1 MPTTKEEEEDE
12 QLQIALLASAS
23 IGNRAPSPPPQPTIA
38 HYHPQTQPPPP
49 PPTTTTT
56 MITRAVNY
64 HFFGGNVPFLHPYYV
79 DPQVQY
85 PAQRHWFQESAVP
98 SNASFYDTQ
107 TGFYPANMTAES
119 SISKQHSSSTVTL
132 NQAIG
137 YNSIDKVDGEENITV
152 TEDKGITG
160 DGANVLLQ
168 FSSFIGNHDLSNA

>member
-1 MPTTKEEEEDE
+1 MPTTKEAEDE
-12 QLQIALLASAS
+12 QLQIALLASAN
-23 IGNRAPSPPPQPTIA
+23 IGNRAPSPPTQPTIA

-49 PPTTTTT
+49 PPLPPT
-56 MITRAVNY
+56 MMTGAVNH
-64 HFFGGNVPFLHPYYV
+64 HFFGGNVPFLYPYYV

-107 TGFYPANMTAES
+107 TSFYPANMTAES

-137 YNSIDKVDGEENITV
+137 YNSVDKVDEEENITV